1 MNYFEDL
8 NTINSFL
15 NKIVLINKKLSFVKN
30 LSKLS
35 TFFVNKQPIFR
46 TKVNEDFIID
56 GICYI
61 NNENFENKE
70 SENKEEK
77 KEDEEEVNELQNIFF
92 LFIHII

>member
-1 MNYFEDL
+1 M
-8 NTINSFL
+8 
-15 NKIVLINKKLSFVKN
+15 KN

-77 KEDEEEVNELQNIFF
+77 KENEEEVNELQNLFF
-92 LFIHII
+92 LFIHIIKIQLIDILIQQIYFPFIIIFHLLIL

>member
-1 MNYFEDL
+1 M
-8 NTINSFL
+8 
-15 NKIVLINKKLSFVKN
+15 
-30 LSKLS
+30 
-35 TFFVNKQPIFR
+35 
-46 TKVNEDFIID
+46 DFIID

-77 KEDEEEVNELQNIFF
+77 KEDEEEVNELQNQFF